1 MPRVALTDRFVAGA
15 KPADAP
21 QVDYFDEGTPGLA
34 LRVSEARKAWTFI
47 FTSPKD
53 AKRARMTLGSYPST
67 SLAKARALALE
78 AKGHVDGKVDPR
90 DVFAARDANAFT
102 VKTLADSYY
111 EKHVRPN
118 LRSASNTE
126 QRFKRTIL
134 PVVGSVRLAD
144 LHRRDINRVLDPIV
158 KRDSGIEANRVFAVM
173 QGMFNWAVERGDLD
187 RSPMHGMTKPT
198 TETARERVLSGDEI
212 QTIWRALPA
221 AIGRS
226 EDVQRIVKLCLVT
239 GQRVGEIAGMRRDEL
254 DLKHA
259 LWSLPGSRTKNAS
272 PHTVP
277 LSSLAVEIIV
287 DALKSAAKDW
297 EYVFP
302 SGDESIRAHAIAT
315 TLRRAQGPK
324 KKNPKG
330 VFGIPAFTAHD
341 LRRTVLT
348 NLAQLGVQ
356 PIVIGAI
363 ANHRSVTKAG
373 VTFAVYVKHDYGR
386 EKREALDLWAERL
399 SGIIAGKAAK
409 VVPIKG
415 GATR

>member
-1 MPRVALTDRFVAGA
+1 
-15 KPADAP
+15 
-21 QVDYFDEGTPGLA
+21 
-34 LRVSEARKAWTFI
+34 
-47 FTSPKD
+47 
-53 AKRARMTLGSYPST
+53 
-67 SLAKARALALE
+67 
-78 AKGHVDGKVDPR
+78 
-90 DVFAARDANAFT
+90 
-102 VKTLADSYY
+102 
-111 EKHVRPN
+111 
-118 LRSASNTE
+118 
-126 QRFKRTIL
+126 
-134 PVVGSVRLAD
+134 
-144 LHRRDINRVLDPIV
+144 
-158 KRDSGIEANRVFAVM
+158 
-173 QGMFNWAVERGDLD
+173 
-187 RSPMHGMTKPT
+187 
-198 TETARERVLSGDEI
+198 
-212 QTIWRALPA
+212 
-221 AIGRS
+221 
-226 EDVQRIVKLCLVT
+226 
-239 GQRVGEIAGMRRDEL
+239 MRRDEL